1 MKSYRHIIIFLFAS
15 LILISC
21 NESASSKIKSD
32 NQNKT
37 QVQQSYA
44 EITFDRIFHDFGTIK
59 EGEIAKTVFSFT
71 NTGENDL
78 YIVDAIGSCGCTVPK
93 YPKNIAIKPGES
105 GEIEVNFDSME
116 DLAYSKKWLKS
127 LLTLYLGVN
136 FYEYKHLL
144 NQKIINH
151 GVTISL
157 SSFNSISLFI
167 LYNNTFNEKEQ

>member
-1 MKSYRHIIIFLFAS
+1 MKNYRHNIIFLLTSF
-15 LILISC
+15 ILISC

-93 YPKNIAIKPGES
+93 YPKNIPIKPGES
-105 GEIEVNFDSME
+105 GKIEVNFDSNGRP
-116 DLAYSKKWLKS
+116 S
-127 LLTLYLGVN
+127 LQQKMVKVSANTLSGG
-136 FYEYKHLL
+136 ELL
-144 NQKIINH
+144 RIQAFVEPK
-151 GVTISL
+151 
-157 SSFNSISLFI
+157 
-167 LYNNTFNEKEQ
+167 NN

>member
-1 MKSYRHIIIFLFAS
+1 MKNYRNIIIFLFTP

-78 YIVDAIGSCGCTVPK
+78 YIVDAIGSCGCTIPK
-93 YPKNIAIKPGES
+93 YPKNIAIKPGAS
-105 GEIEVNFDSME
+105 GEIEVNFDSNGRINLQQKMVKIT
-116 DLAYSKKWLKS
+116 ANTTSGGQ
-127 LLTLYLGVN
+127 LLQIQAFV
-136 FYEYKHLL
+136 EPK
-144 NQKIINH
+144 
-151 GVTISL
+151 
-157 SSFNSISLFI
+157 
-167 LYNNTFNEKEQ
+167 NN

>member
-1 MKSYRHIIIFLFAS
+1 MKSYRHIIIFLFTS

-93 YPKNIAIKPGES
+93 YPKNVAIKPGES
-105 GEIEVNFDSME
+105 GEIEVNFDSNGRPNLQQKMVKIS
-116 DLAYSKKWLKS
+116 ANTSS
-127 LLTLYLGVN
+127 GGQLLRIQAFV
-136 FYEYKHLL
+136 EPK
-144 NQKIINH
+144 
-151 GVTISL
+151 
-157 SSFNSISLFI
+157 
-167 LYNNTFNEKEQ
+167 NN

>member
-1 MKSYRHIIIFLFAS
+1 MKRYRHIITFLLTSF
-15 LILISC
+15 ILISC

-93 YPKNIAIKPGES
+93 YPKNIPIKPGES
-105 GEIEVNFDSME
+105 GEIEVNFDSNGRP
-116 DLAYSKKWLKS
+116 S
-127 LLTLYLGVN
+127 LQQKMVKVSANTLSGG
-136 FYEYKHLL
+136 ELL
-144 NQKIINH
+144 RIQAFVEPK
-151 GVTISL
+151 
-157 SSFNSISLFI
+157 
-167 LYNNTFNEKEQ
+167 NN